1 MVGSYEVIATHTLGG
16 STASTLIW
24 KTGGSWESGP
34 IRHSRHSTPSRRQRI
49 TRKTLKCGPPL
60 MENLHGMVETGAGH
74 DPLFLTWPFNVQ
86 LRNPRP
92 SQPNKTLGKA
102 IKRCRAALG
111 MTQAGLAAR
120 LGIDRKTVRSWERGD
135 TVPARGEIAS
145 LGECLQ
151 VDLFSLV

>member
-1 MVGSYEVIATHTLGG
+1 M
-16 STASTLIW
+16 
-24 KTGGSWESGP
+24 
-34 IRHSRHSTPSRRQRI
+34 
-49 TRKTLKCGPPL
+49 KCGPSL

-74 DPLFLTWPFNVQ
+74 DPLFLTWPFNAQ
-86 LRNPRP
+86 LRHPRP

-135 TVPARGEIAS
+135 TVPAGSKIAS